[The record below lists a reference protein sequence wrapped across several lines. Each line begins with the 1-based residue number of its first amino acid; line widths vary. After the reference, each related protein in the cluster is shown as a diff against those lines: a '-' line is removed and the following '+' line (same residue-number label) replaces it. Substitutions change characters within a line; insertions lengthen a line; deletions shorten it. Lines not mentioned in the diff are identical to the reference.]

1 MGAAFEGSSD
11 DAELDRVEATYAP
24 LAEAVRDLIDA
35 TIQTRADEEGI
46 LQARAVIEAVTQS
59 LRREQSRPCEVSYR
73 GDARPIPLA
82 NAVIGQCNPIVPP
95 VVVHHDP
102 DAADGRCWPEFV
114 LGAAYEGPPGLVHGG
129 APRHLRKRTH
139 EDPGVGPVG
148 ERLPSPLPVLGI
160 GVGGLQGLQVDHVVR
175 DPDAVIA
182 QLVGG
187 LGDLDDLRGV
197 EEGAAD
203 VELHGTSRAQAGLM
217 KTPSACAV
225 TPSASD
231 RNPRAKAL
239 TPSVRSTQASQR
251 SGPSG
256 VPRRY
261 FTVMVPVNRGWVRP
275 WLAASPSR

>member
-82 NAVIGQCNPIVPP
+82 NAVIGQCNPIAPP

-102 DAADGRCWPEFV
+102 DAADGRCRAEFV

-129 APRHLRKRTH
+129 VCALVLDHLLGEAASQGRTQ
-139 EDPGVGPVG
+139 
-148 ERLPSPLPVLGI
+148 PLFTGTITVKY
-160 GVGGLQGLQVDHVVR
+160 
-175 DPDAVIA
+175 
-182 QLVGG
+182 
-187 LGDLDDLRGV
+187 LRGTPLGPLRCEAWV
-197 EEGAAD
+197 DRTEGVKAFARGFLSD
-203 VELHGTSRAQAGLM
+203 AEGITAQAEGVFI
-217 KTPSACAV
+217 KPAWA
-225 TPSASD
+225 
-231 RNPRAKAL
+231 RE
-239 TPSVRSTQASQR
+239 VR
-251 SGPSG
+251 
-256 VPRRY
+256 
-261 FTVMVPVNRGWVRP
+261 
-275 WLAASPSR
+275 